1 MSNEN
6 KNLEVNGEVSEESTK
21 EVAAKKA
28 KKAKAES
35 KKPNFFVKVGKFFA
49 KVWKALKKFLSDTR
63 GELKKVVW
71 TPKHELIKNSKLV
84 IVTVIVVGIAVA
96 VVDLTSSFIIN
107 TIAGW
112 ISIG

>member
-1 MSNEN
+1 MAEEN
-6 KNLEVNGEVSEESTK
+6 MNLEENVQDSAKESGVK
-21 EVAAKKA
+21 GSKKA
-28 KKAKAES
+28 KNVV
-35 KKPNFFVKVGKFFA
+35 KKPNIFVRM
-49 KVWKALKKFLSDTR
+49 WKATKKFLSDTR

-84 IVTVIVVGIAVA
+84 IVTVIVVGIAIA
-96 VVDLTSSFIIN
+96 VVDIASSFIIN